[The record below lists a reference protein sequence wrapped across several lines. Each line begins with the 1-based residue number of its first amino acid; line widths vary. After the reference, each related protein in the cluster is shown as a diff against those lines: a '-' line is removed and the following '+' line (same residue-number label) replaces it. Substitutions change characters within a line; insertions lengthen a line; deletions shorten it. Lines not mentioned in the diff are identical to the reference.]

1 MRPNSRD
8 ADAGQAEVEAQA
20 LLAEAAIAGLRANG
34 AQHIDPLRFALIEA
48 LARRASGRRG
58 AIGQRLQRRLGELLQ
73 AYGAQVEQAG
83 AEADQLAAT
92 LAQRFP
98 QSSAQIQGCRAETG
112 TRGLIGLRQLADA
125 LAAQAVPRPLAELLA
140 RLQPS
145 GAALPPALSG
155 EGATMAPAS
164 PPAELK
170 ALSQFRQSWA
180 RLDVTQQLQRS
191 KRQAPK
197 NAGPLNSQGL
207 VLRALQQLQ
216 AISPDYLD
224 RFVSQIEALMWLE
237 QADTAVA
244 PAAARAGRRDTGKT
258 ARQPARP
265 PSRPPARSKTG

>member
-1 MRPNSRD
+1 MRPNSQDVGVD
-8 ADAGQAEVEAQA
+8 ADAGQAEVEALA
-20 LLAEAAIAGLRANG
+20 LLAEAAIAGLRAND
-34 AQHIDPLRFALIEA
+34 AQHIDPLRFAVIEA
-48 LARRASGRRG
+48 LARRASGWRG

-83 AEADQLAAT
+83 AEADQLAAA

-112 TRGLIGLRQLADA
+112 TRGLSGLRQLADA
-125 LAAQAVPRPLAELLA
+125 LAAQAAPRPLAELLA

-145 GAALPPALSG
+145 GAALPPALAG
-155 EGATMAPAS
+155 EGAAMAPAS

-180 RLDVTQQLQRS
+180 RLDVAQQLQRS
-191 KRQAPK
+191 KRQLPE

-216 AISPDYLD
+216 TISPDYLE
-224 RFVSQIEALMWLE
+224 RFVSQIEALLWLD
-237 QADTAVA
+237 QADTVA
-244 PAAARAGRRDTGKT
+244 ASAAAKPGRRETGKP
-258 ARQPARP
+258 RQPARGK
-265 PSRPPARSKTG
+265 AG